1 MYLQANQDTAANTK
15 ADAAPNL
22 SKTPSTR
29 GRPERRKTKRAPF
42 LRRRGE
48 YSMTGNSSAIV
59 DGMVSQG
66 MGRIIY
72 RHVRGFMFNVIC
84 MLGAKVI

>member
-1 MYLQANQDTAANTK
+1 
-15 ADAAPNL
+15 
-22 SKTPSTR
+22 
-29 GRPERRKTKRAPF
+29 
-42 LRRRGE
+42 
-48 YSMTGNSSAIV
+48 MTGNSSAIV